1 MTGNQLIRDVITIDG
16 PSGAGK
22 STVSRILAERLGYRY
37 LDTGALYRAVAWKVM
52 DENAVPEDGEKLRT
66 ILNSTDI
73 AFEGSRILVN
83 GRDVSAQIRE
93 PEIGELSS
101 RVSALPMVREHLFGM
116 QRELGLQG
124 KIVIEGRDI
133 GTAIFPDA
141 ENKFFLD
148 ASIEERA
155 RRRYE
160 EFRGKT
166 SDINLH
172 NTMKDT
178 MKALNKRDNRDSTR
192 QNAPLKRSG
201 DMVYIDTSSLS
212 LEEVV
217 SRIMEELKT
226 P

>member
-1 MTGNQLIRDVITIDG
+1 MTEDQLIRDVITIDG

-22 STVSRILAERLGYRY
+22 STVSRIVAERLGYRY
-37 LDTGALYRAVAWKVM
+37 LDTGALYRAVAWKVR
-52 DENAVPEDGEKLRT
+52 DENAVPEDGEKLCT

-73 AFEGSRILVN
+73 AFEGNKVLVN
-83 GRDVSAQIRE
+83 GRDVSTQIRE
-93 PEIGELSS
+93 QEISELSS
-101 RVSALPMVREHLFGM
+101 RVSAIPMVREHLFTM
-116 QRELGLQG
+116 QRELGLKG
-124 KIVIEGRDI
+124 RIVIEGRDI

-160 EFRGKT
+160 EFREKT
-166 SDINLH
+166 SDINL
-172 NTMKDT
+172 NDT
-178 MKALNKRDNRDSTR
+178 MKALDKRDKRDSTR
-192 QNAPLKRSG
+192 QSAPLKRSG
-201 DMVYIDTSSLS
+201 DMVYIDTSNLS

-217 SRIMEELKT
+217 SRIMETLKT

>member
-1 MTGNQLIRDVITIDG
+1 MTGNESIKDVITIDG

-37 LDTGALYRAVAWKVM
+37 LDTGALYRAVAWKVR

-66 ILNSTDI
+66 ILNTTDI

-83 GRDVSAQIRE
+83 GTDVTAQIRE
-93 PEIGELSS
+93 PEISELSS
-101 RVSALPMVREHLFGM
+101 RVSALPLVREHLFAM
-116 QRELGLQG
+116 QRKL
-124 KIVIEGRDI
+124 VIEGRDI

-148 ASIEERA
+148 ASIQERA

-160 EFRGKT
+160 EFREKVQAV
-166 SDINLH
+166 DLND
-172 NTMKDT
+172 TMKD
-178 MKALNKRDNRDSTR
+178 LNKRDNRDSNR
-192 QNAPLKRSG
+192 QNAPLKRAG
-201 DMVYIDTSSLS
+201 DMVYIDTSNLS

-217 SRIMEELKT
+217 SRIMEALNT

>member
-1 MTGNQLIRDVITIDG
+1 MTGNESIKDVITIDG

-22 STVSRILAERLGYRY
+22 STVSRILAKRLGYRY
-37 LDTGALYRAVAWKVM
+37 LDTGALYRAVAWKVR
-52 DENAVPEDGEKLRT
+52 DENIVPEDGEKLRT

-73 AFEGSRILVN
+73 AFEGSRVLVN
-83 GRDVSAQIRE
+83 GTDITAQIRE

-101 RVSALPMVREHLFGM
+101 RVSALPLVREHLFAM
-116 QRELGLQG
+116 QRGLGLQG

-148 ASIEERA
+148 ASIQERA

-160 EFRGKT
+160 EFRETAPGI
-166 SDINLH
+166 DLNG
-172 NTMKDT
+172 TMKD
-178 MKALNKRDNRDSTR
+178 LNKRDNRDSNR
-192 QNAPLKRSG
+192 QNAPLKRAG
-201 DMVYIDTSSLS
+201 DMVYIDTSNLS

-217 SRIMEELKT
+217 SRIMEALKT